1 MNSAYVVS
9 CHKRDASSSLV
20 YLKQMQLGRELPGAA
35 FLAAAGS
42 FEELRADEVV
52 QMTDK
57 LEEAMCFETVVDASL
72 GTVVVE
78 DWFDDAKTQL
88 IRTDD
93 PSTSWAGVFF
103 ASWAKRK

>member
-1 MNSAYVVS
+1 MSSAYVVS

-20 YLKQMQLGRELPGAA
+20 YLKQMQRGRELPGSA
-35 FLAAAGS
+35 FLAAAGV
-42 FEELRADEVV
+42 FDDLQADEVL
-52 QMTDK
+52 QTTEK
-57 LEEAMCFETVVDASL
+57 LEEAMRFETVVDASL

-93 PSTSWAGVFF
+93 PSISWSGVFF
-103 ASWAKRK
+103 ASWSQRK